1 LSEQENAAEENDLS
15 EDELSGDEL
24 KQLQG
29 GIIEAITNFENCF
42 KFNDSK
48 NDAEKNKIKKK
59 RAAKSS
65 ERILDRLAVKQSE
78 PGNIFQAKQTGN
90 GGCCVSFPNP
100 QEKRSKSNDTKQPV

>member
-42 KFNDSK
+42 KFNYSK